1 MGYEFDFQS
10 VLAYWPMFAE
20 GAWTTIKLS
29 FWATVLGFVIGVLSA
44 VARTGG
50 PLWLRKLVGAYVEV
64 IRNTPLLIQSYF
76 LIFGMANVG
85 IRMPIMVGAILALVI
100 NIGAYTCEI
109 VRAGIESIHKGQ
121 LEAAECLGLSPAQ
134 VYWHIILRPAIER
147 VYPALTSQYVLL
159 MLVTSILSAVGANEL
174 FGASNSVQA
183 NTFRNFEVFIV
194 LWGVYLCLS
203 VMVRAAFWLVGRLV
217 FVRRRRLGTSL

>member
-10 VLAYWPMFAE
+10 VLSYWPLFLS
-20 GAWTTIKLS
+20 GAWITLQMA
-29 FWATVLGFVIGVLSA
+29 FWATLAGFALGLGCAI
-44 VARTGG
+44 ARNGG
-50 PLWLRKLVGAYVEV
+50 PVWLRHVVGAYVEF

-76 LIFGMANVG
+76 LIFGMSSIG
-85 IRMPIMVGAILALVI
+85 LTMPIMVGAILALVI

-121 LEAAECLGLSPAQ
+121 LEAAQCLGLSPAQ
-134 VYWHIILRPAIER
+134 VYWHIIIRPAVER

-159 MLVTSILSAVGANEL
+159 MLATSILSAVGANEL
-174 FGASNSVQA
+174 FGVSNQIQA

-194 LWGVYLCLS
+194 IWVVYLVLS
-203 VMVRAAFWLVGRLV
+203 AVVRAFFWAVSQLT
-217 FVRRRRLGTSL
+217 FVRRRKLGTSL